1 MFWFR
6 ADPHKVWFRSP
17 LSEMPRFKRS
27 LGYQG
32 PPLEL
37 VPRAKPKPALLHEG
51 FAIAS
56 SVPSIPED
64 PSRGRTD
71 GEALPYRRGD
81 ARLAMAAALE
91 PSVCRRVLAE
101 GVLAESTK
109 GPVASRLKLWAA
121 LANRCGYTDPF
132 YLSPDSI
139 FTIMGALKR
148 GGYRSAQ
155 LYLEAA
161 QAQHIASG
169 LPWTAALQQARRA
182 AIRSCGRYLGNP
194 KQAGGLPLV
203 RVAECTST
211 VPLVSGGPKWP
222 GRAVLLAS
230 WWLLREK
237 EAAQAKRM
245 HIRLDEHA
253 KTISWRLPSSK
264 TDQAALG
271 AVRVHSCSCTIGRSP
286 ICPYHLMVDQLQAIE
301 ADPLAPIFPTGGGA
315 SATKIGWAD
324 TFQAIAA
331 ELGIPLH
338 HPNGARIFTGHSA
351 RVTGARH
358 LASTNVEL
366 WRIQLFGRWGS
377 SVFLHY
383 IQDAPNVQMQ
393 TLALESSA
401 SLSIQQAQ
409 AQLGSLL
416 RQIED
421 IKPQVARV
429 QADMEHDCEAALGEI
444 APVSGSEPWVLNTSH
459 AGKLHRA
466 LVWDKSIN
474 PKSWR
479 TRCGWNFASHSADYT
494 MYESHLG
501 GPQHVPKCLKCFP
514 ERKASVESSDTNTT
528 SDSSSDS
535 SA

>member
-1 MFWFR
+1 MQVHPCFR
-6 ADPHKVWFRSP
+6 CRSS

-32 PPLEL
+32 PPLKL
-37 VPRAKPKPALLHEG
+37 VPRAKPKPAILNEG
-51 FAIAS
+51 FAIPIAS
-56 SVPSIPED
+56 SVLSIPED

-81 ARLAMAAALE
+81 ARLAMAAASE
-91 PSVCRRVLAE
+91 PASCRRVLAE

-121 LANRCGYTDPF
+121 LAKRSGYPDPF
-132 YLSPDSI
+132 DLSPDSI
-139 FTIMGALKR
+139 FTVMGALKQA
-148 GGYRSAQ
+148 GYRSAQ

-182 AIRSCGRYLGNP
+182 AIRSCGRFLGNP

-203 RVAECTST
+203 RIPECTS
-211 VPLVSGGPKWP
+211 VAPLVSGGPMWP
-222 GRAVLLAS
+222 ARATLLAS

-237 EAAQAKRM
+237 EAAQAKRV
-245 HIRLDEHA
+245 HICLDETA
-253 KTISWRLPSSK
+253 LTVSWRLPSSK

-271 AVRVHSCSCTIGRSP
+271 AVRTHSCSCTNGRSP
-286 ICPYHLMVDQLQAIE
+286 ICPYHLMVDHLQAIE
-301 ADPLAPIFPTGGGA
+301 VGSMSPIFPSGDGT
-315 SATKIGWAD
+315 SATKIGWAN
-324 TFQAIAA
+324 TFQAIAVR
-331 ELGIPLH
+331 LGLPVS
-338 HPNGARIFTGHSA
+338 HPNGARLFTGHSA

-358 LASTNVEL
+358 LAATNVEL
-366 WRIQLFGRWGS
+366 WRIQLFGRWSS

-401 SLSIQQAQ
+401 ALSIQQAQ
-409 AQLGSLL
+409 AQLGALL

-421 IKPQVARV
+421 LKPQVARV
-429 QADMEHDCEAALGEI
+429 QAEMQHDCEASLGHI
-444 APVSGSEPWVLNTSH
+444 TPISGSEPWVLNTSH
-459 AGKLHRA
+459 SGKLHRA
-466 LVWDKSIN
+466 LVWDKSVN

-501 GPQHVPKCLKCFP
+501 GPEQVPKCLKCFP
-514 ERKASVESSDTNTT
+514 ERKALVESSGI
-528 SDSSSDS
+528 
-535 SA
+535 

>member
-1 MFWFR
+1 
-6 ADPHKVWFRSP
+6 
-17 LSEMPRFKRS
+17 MPRFKRS
-27 LGYQG
+27 LGFQG

-37 VPRAKPKPALLHEG
+37 VPRAKPKPAILNEG
-51 FAIAS
+51 FAIPIAS
-56 SVPSIPED
+56 SGPSVPGEQP
-64 PSRGRTD
+64 RGRSD
-71 GEALPYRRGD
+71 GEAVPYRRGD
-81 ARLAMAAALE
+81 ARLAMSAALE
-91 PSVCRRVLAE
+91 PAICRRVLAE

-121 LANRCGYTDPF
+121 LAERCGYSDPF
-132 YLSPDSI
+132 DLSPDSI
-139 FTIMGALKR
+139 YTVMGALKR

-161 QAQHIASG
+161 QSQHIASG
-169 LPWTAALQQARRA
+169 LPWSPALQQARRA
-182 AIRSCGRYLGNP
+182 AIRSCGRFLGNP

-203 RVAECTST
+203 RIPECTSM

-222 GRAVLLAS
+222 ARSTLLAS

-245 HIRLDEHA
+245 HIRLDEEA
-253 KTISWRLPSSK
+253 ATISWRLPSSK

-271 AVRVHSCSCTIGRSP
+271 AVRVHSCSCTGVRSP
-286 ICPYHLMVDQLQAIE
+286 ICPFHLMKDQLQAIE
-301 ADPLAPIFPTGGGA
+301 VGPNAPVFPANGGEP
-315 SATKIGWAD
+315 ATKIGWAN

-331 ELGIPLH
+331 QLGIPLF

-358 LASTNVEL
+358 LASTSVEL

-383 IQDAPNVQMQ
+383 IQDAPNIQMQ

-401 SLSIQQAQ
+401 ALSIQQAQ
-409 AQLGSLL
+409 AQLESLL
-416 RQIED
+416 RQIES

-429 QADMEHDCEAALGEI
+429 QADMQHDCEAALGDI
-444 APVSGSEPWVLNTSH
+444 APITGSEPWVLNTSH

-466 LVWDKSIN
+466 LIWDKSVN

-494 MYESHLG
+494 IYESHLG
-501 GPQHVPKCLKCFP
+501 GPQHVTKCLKCFP
-514 ERKASVESSDTNTT
+514 ERKGHVESSETT
-528 SDSSSDS
+528 STTDTSSDS

>member
-1 MFWFR
+1 
-6 ADPHKVWFRSP
+6 
-17 LSEMPRFKRS
+17 
-27 LGYQG
+27 
-32 PPLEL
+32 
-37 VPRAKPKPALLHEG
+37 
-51 FAIAS
+51 
-56 SVPSIPED
+56 
-64 PSRGRTD
+64 
-71 GEALPYRRGD
+71 
-81 ARLAMAAALE
+81 MAAALE

-139 FTIMGALKR
+139 FTVMGALKR

-169 LPWTAALQQARRA
+169 LPWTAVLQQARRA
-182 AIRSCGRYLGNP
+182 AIRSCGRYLGNL

-203 RVAECTST
+203 RIAECTST

-222 GRAVLLAS
+222 GRSVLLAS

-253 KTISWRLPSSK
+253 KTISWRLPSS
-264 TDQAALG
+264 
-271 AVRVHSCSCTIGRSP
+271 
-286 ICPYHLMVDQLQAIE
+286 
-301 ADPLAPIFPTGGGA
+301 
-315 SATKIGWAD
+315 KIGWAD

-383 IQDAPNVQMQ
+383 IQDAPNIQMQ

-459 AGKLHRA
+459 AGKLPRA
-466 LVWDKSIN
+466 LVWDKSIINDIN